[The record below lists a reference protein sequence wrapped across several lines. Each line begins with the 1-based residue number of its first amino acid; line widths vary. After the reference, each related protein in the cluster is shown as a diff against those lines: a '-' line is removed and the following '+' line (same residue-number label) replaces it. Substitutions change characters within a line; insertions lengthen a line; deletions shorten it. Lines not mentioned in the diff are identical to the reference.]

1 MILNFIFF
9 QIIWFGC
16 IVLGNVFIPVALV
29 LILIHF
35 NHADSTEHDMHIMLL
50 AGGIGFALD
59 SALMHLGVMR
69 FESGLISDFF
79 IPPWLIMLWVAF
91 AMTLNHSL
99 YYFQEKPLFAFIGG
113 AVSGPLSYLAGERFG
128 AVQFGYD
135 TLTTAII
142 FACLWGPLF
151 WALTQYM
158 RSMNEAMYE
167 KPHLSKKE
175 TQNKQS
181 IVAEESSCLQ
191 K

>member
-16 IVLGNVFIPVALV
+16 IVLGNVFLPVALV

-35 NHADSTEHDMHIMLL
+35 NHMDSTEHDSHIMIL
-50 AGGIGFALD
+50 AGAVGFALD
-59 SALMHLGVMR
+59 STLMHLGVMT
-69 FESGLISDFF
+69 FESGLVSEFF
-79 IPPWLIMLWVAF
+79 IPPWLIMLWIAF

-113 AVSGPLSYLAGERFG
+113 AISGPLSYLAGERLG

-151 WALTQYM
+151 LALTQYM
-158 RSMNEAMYE
+158 RSMNEAMYG
-167 KPHLSKKE
+167 KPHLAVKK
-175 TQNKQS
+175 TKTNHPK
-181 IVAEESSCLQ
+181 VAEESSCLQ